1 MVIFS
6 SIYKEPVSE
15 LFDRFW
21 YHEQKR
27 KVNFSS
33 SVVSY
38 LKQACR
44 KFTVEHYKGTVDLGD
59 CLQDG
64 FQQPHQKLVLDF
76 IAQTKLKF
84 YPPSVAKTC
93 IDYLTVI
100 VDKDH
105 LVSVNEHI
113 IIVSA
118 MD

>member
-6 SIYKEPVSE
+6 GYKDPLNE

-27 KVNFSS
+27 KVNFSQ
-33 SVVSY
+33 SVVIF
-38 LKQACR
+38 LKQAGR
-44 KFTVEHYKGTVDLGD
+44 KFTVEHYKGAIDLGD
-59 CLQDG
+59 YLRDG
-64 FQQPHQKLVLDF
+64 YQQPHQKLALDF
-76 IAQTKLKF
+76 IAHTKLKF

-105 LVSVNEHI
+105 LVSHNEHI